1 MRLKGWKNTAYLT
14 TIIITLLYVGKAY
27 AILPPPPILKNE
39 DVQLNQYLKTLY
51 DNHNKITV
59 ITSSPNGT
67 RQGTS
72 GEVVIV
78 NSNNTFTMWINQGDT
93 AWVSL

>member
-1 MRLKGWKNTAYLT
+1 MRLKRWNTVYL
-14 TIIITLLYVGKAY
+14 TIIITLLCVGNVY
-27 AILPPPPILKNE
+27 AILPPPPVLKNE

-51 DNHNKITV
+51 DNHNKVTI
-59 ITSSPNGT
+59 IKSSPNGT

-78 NSNNTFTMWINQGDT
+78 NSNNTFTMWVNQGDT
-93 AWVSL
+93 TWVSL